1 MQEEIERAMGH
12 LMGKPT
18 EVIGAGRTDTGVHAR
33 EMWAHFDSEHLL
45 DTAQLL
51 YRLNAYLHPSIGI
64 DEIREVAQDAHAR
77 FSATFRS
84 YEYHIH
90 LSKDAFSEPLKLVH
104 PKVAEYQSAR
114 SGGCG
119 DA

>member
-64 DEIREVAQDAHAR
+64 DERYGKWRRMHMRVSVPHLC
-77 FSATFRS
+77 S

-90 LSKDAFSEPLKLVH
+90 LSKDAFSEP
-104 PKVAEYQSAR
+104 
-114 SGGCG
+114 
-119 DA
+119 